1 MNECISVFHNLH
13 VFCTHSA
20 LFVFILDTQY
30 ATFKFSICGVVE
42 VLARLAC
49 YMASIGIYLPTFR
62 DTCLFHLQGS
72 NSLPKRQFL
81 VRRHKFILKCYL
93 YVVDRVAQSV

>member
-13 VFCTHSA
+13 VFCAHSA
-20 LFVFILDTQY
+20 LFVFILDTPY

-49 YMASIGIYLPTFR
+49 YVASVGIYLPTFR
-62 DTCLFHLQGS
+62 DTLS
-72 NSLPKRQFL
+72 VPSSSSLPRLQYF
-81 VRRHKFILKCYL
+81 VRRYKFILKCYL
-93 YVVDRVAQSV
+93 YVVGRVAQSV